1 MYDFGS
7 GIGRADVLVMRRSA
21 VSLAIVLSS
30 SLSAAAL
37 GGCASPTG
45 EEDVSS
51 EVSSDLSAN
60 DKTAYEFFV
69 AKGLKPIQAAAIV
82 GNLMQES
89 SVLPTSV
96 QSGGPG
102 RGIAQWSIGARWDRT
117 SQDNVKWY
125 ASTKGES
132 ATSLDLQLAFIWY
145 ELQNF
150 PVYGL
155 SRLRAASTLS
165 QATVAFQND
174 FEVCGACNQ
183 SARLHDAQQV
193 LSAYGTGSGG
203 GGGGSGGTSGASG
216 GCFSSTLGKE
226 MPANACVQSASDK
239 GWYQCS
245 SGAWVDRWNDPTP
258 CVAVYP
264 L

>member
-1 MYDFGS
+1 
-7 GIGRADVLVMRRSA
+7 MRRSA
-21 VSLAIVLSS
+21 VSLAIVLSG
-30 SLSAAAL
+30 SLSAVAL
-37 GGCASPTG
+37 GGCASAAG
-45 EEDVSS
+45 DEDVSS
-51 EVSSDLSAN
+51 EVASDLSAN

-96 QSGGPG
+96 QQGGPG

-125 ASTKGES
+125 AGTKGES
-132 ATSLDLQLAFIWY
+132 ATSLNLQLEFIWY
-145 ELQNF
+145 ELQSF

-155 SRLRAASTLS
+155 SRLRAAGTLS
-165 QATVAFQND
+165 QATVAFQDD

-183 SARLHDAQQV
+183 SARIHDAQQV
-193 LSAYGTGSGG
+193 LTAYGTGSGG
-203 GGGGSGGTSGASG
+203 GGSTGGGTGGSGGTGG

-226 MPANACVQSASDK
+226 MPSNACVQSTSDK
-239 GWYQCS
+239 AWYQCS
-245 SGAWVDRWNDPTP
+245 NGAWVDRWNDPTP